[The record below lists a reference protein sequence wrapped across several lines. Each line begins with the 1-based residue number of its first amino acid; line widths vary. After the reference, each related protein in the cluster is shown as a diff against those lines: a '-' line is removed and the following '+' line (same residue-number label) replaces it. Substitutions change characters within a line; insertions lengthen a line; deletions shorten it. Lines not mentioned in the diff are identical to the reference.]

1 MRLGPNLEQLQG
13 ISYLDR
19 ERWRERL
26 ALLKLDL
33 VYVLIKLNIKL
44 GGLNSREQSISRFLN
59 VPRVFENVKVFLD
72 CQGFFLIKIEK

>member
-1 MRLGPNLEQLQG
+1 MEQLLG

-33 VYVLIKLNIKL
+33 VYVLIKLKIKL
-44 GGLNSREQSISRFLN
+44 GGLNSRKQSISRFLN
-59 VPRVFENVKVFLD
+59 VPRVFENVKVFLTVKVD
-72 CQGFFLIKIEK
+72 F

>member
-1 MRLGPNLEQLQG
+1 MEQLQG

-72 CQGFFLIKIEK
+72 CQGIS